1 MILVPLCLSLSLDI
15 CHAARRAFRCQCTDL
30 QSGAASQPALIS
42 NHSRCMATSAIAST
56 VAVACGVLRHI
67 LRVAPWPVFSPTP
80 TSWRVPSSRLLSAGR
95 SLALVVFEPRLHELV
110 EFLHLFVGVGFWRA
124 VFQPTEHVSFD

>member
-1 MILVPLCLSLSLDI
+1 
-15 CHAARRAFRCQCTDL
+15 RRAFRCQCTDL

-80 TSWRVPSSRLLSAGR
+80 TSMRWGKQVVGRAHFVAGMKPQTPPPHHTTPHSQGNRVKD
-95 SLALVVFEPRLHELV
+95 
-110 EFLHLFVGVGFWRA
+110 HLGDIFA
-124 VFQPTEHVSFD
+124 TL